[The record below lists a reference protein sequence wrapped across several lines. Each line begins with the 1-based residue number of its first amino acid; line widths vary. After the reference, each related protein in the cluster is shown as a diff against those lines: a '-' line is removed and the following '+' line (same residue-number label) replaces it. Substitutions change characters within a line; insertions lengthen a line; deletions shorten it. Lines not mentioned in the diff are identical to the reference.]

1 MNRSST
7 QSIENEAFRIFL
19 RNNRKALAL
28 GLLIGVLAL
37 FAWRYWQNYQS
48 SFVSISSS
56 SYQDIS
62 QLFLN
67 DKDISE
73 PNISKAEKFIQKNYN
88 NYSGF
93 IALQLAK
100 KFVENQAFDKAEQQL
115 ISALL
120 NTKDNNLLSLI
131 YLRLARVQLQ
141 LKQFDKALKSLDNI
155 YSDFW
160 LGMAENIR
168 GDILL
173 EKNDIA
179 GARAAYKKSIESSI
193 ASSQLLRL
201 KLNNLSD

>member
-7 QSIENEAFRIFL
+7 QSIETEAFRIFL

-37 FAWRYWQNYQS
+37 FAWRYWQNYQG

-67 DKDISE
+67 DKDINE

>member
-1 MNRSST
+1 LNRSST
-7 QSIENEAFRIFL
+7 QSIETEAFRIFL
-19 RNNRKALAL
+19 RKNRKALAL

>member
-7 QSIENEAFRIFL
+7 QSIETEAFRIFL

-37 FAWRYWQNYQS
+37 FAWRYWQNYQG

-67 DKDISE
+67 DKDINE

-173 EKNDIA
+173 EKNDIE

>member
-7 QSIENEAFRIFL
+7 QSIETEAFRIFL

-28 GLLIGVLAL
+28 GLLIGVVAL
-37 FAWRYWQNYQS
+37 FAWRYWQNYQG

-179 GARAAYKKSIESSI
+179 GARAAYKRSIESSI

-201 KLNNLSD
+201 KLNNLSA

>member
-7 QSIENEAFRIFL
+7 QSIETEAFRIFL
-19 RNNRKALAL
+19 RKNRKALAL

>member
-7 QSIENEAFRIFL
+7 QSIETKAFQMFL
-19 RNNRKALAL
+19 RNNWKALAL
-28 GLLIGVLAL
+28 GLLIGVIA
-37 FAWRYWQNYQS
+37 FFSWCYWQKYQGS
-48 SFVSISSS
+48 CVSISSA

-62 QLFLN
+62 QLFFN
-67 DKDISE
+67 EKYISE

-100 KFVENQAFDKAEQQL
+100 KSVENQFFDKSEQQL

-120 NTKDNNLLSLI
+120 STKDNNMLSLI

-160 LGMAENIR
+160 LGIAESIR

-193 ASSQLLRL
+193 ASSQLLHL
-201 KLNNLSD
+201 KLNNLSA